1 MGTTKTYLVSHV
13 EPNKG
18 TNAAQAK
25 IEAATSNQAVA
36 KFHELYPQRQMTGS
50 PVAIER
56 GV

>member
-1 MGTTKTYLVSHV
+1 MKRTFLISHV

-25 IEAATSNQAVA
+25 IEAKSVNEAIG

-50 PVAIER
+50 PVAVER